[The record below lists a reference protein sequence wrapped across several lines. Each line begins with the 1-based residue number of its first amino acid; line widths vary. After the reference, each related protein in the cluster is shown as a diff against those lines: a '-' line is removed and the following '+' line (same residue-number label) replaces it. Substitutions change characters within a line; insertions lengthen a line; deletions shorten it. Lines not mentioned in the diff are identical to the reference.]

1 MTPSQLLKVEWAK
14 GSEPPGHY
22 KVSFCN
28 YGARPIPDLG
38 NDRESWKTTNE
49 YGFLGGVE
57 SDSHDSRFLIEQGVC
72 SNEIWRARISRA
84 ILSISC

>member
-1 MTPSQLLKVEWAK
+1 MTPSRLLKVEWAN
-14 GSEPPGHY
+14 GSKPPGHY

-28 YGARPIPDLG
+28 YGARPILDLG

-49 YGFLGGVE
+49 YGFLGAVDE
-57 SDSHDSRFLIEQGVC
+57 SRFLIEQGVC
-72 SNEIWRARISRA
+72 SNEIWRARSSRA